1 MDRLSTL
8 TLVLA
13 LAACDGG
20 GDAPTKGAGD
30 PRVDAVAKKATKVD
44 LDGFCDVLP
53 QAATAKTLVLPEV
66 SGSAPA
72 AASGWRW
79 VNVWATWCKP
89 CIEELPM
96 LAKLRERFTTDHL
109 PLDLVFLSVDATAD
123 DVASYR
129 KSHPDTPESLQIKDA
144 AKLGEWLQSVGLSED
159 SALPIHL
166 FVDDAQKIR
175 CVRMGGVSEKD
186 YETVRGLVRQG

>member
-8 TLVLA
+8 IFAVVLG
-13 LAACDGG
+13 ACDGG
-20 GDAPTKGAGD
+20 GEAPTKGAGD

-44 LDGFCDVLP
+44 LEGFCDVHAP
-53 QAATAKTLVLPEV
+53 AATAKSIVLPEL
-66 SGSAPA
+66 SGSAPP

-79 VNVWATWCKP
+79 INVWATWCKP

-96 LAKLRERFTTDHL
+96 LAKLRDRFAGDHL
-109 PLDLVFLSVDATAD
+109 PLELVFLSVDGTAD

-129 KSHPDTPESLQIKDA
+129 KAHPDTPDSLQIKDA
-144 AKLGEWLQSVGLSED
+144 ATLGAWLQSVGLSED

-175 CVRMGGVSEKD
+175 CVRMGGVAEHD
-186 YETVRGLVRQG
+186 YDVVRGMVRQG